1 LLILNSVQ
9 DYGMNRYL
17 FELLRRIE
25 EGARRL
31 ASTITH
37 NHDKPLR
44 DIALVDVKLEEIT
57 NALEAFKS
65 EVAGGASVGYI
76 GGRLMKKGGD

>member
-1 LLILNSVQ
+1 
-9 DYGMNRYL
+9 MNRYL

-37 NHDKPLR
+37 NADKPLR
-44 DIALVDVKLEEIT
+44 DIAVVDVELTEIT

-65 EVAGGASVGYI
+65 EVAAGASVGYI
-76 GGRLMKKGGD
+76 GGRLIKKDGN

>member
-1 LLILNSVQ
+1 
-9 DYGMNRYL
+9 MNRYL

-37 NHDKPLR
+37 NANKPMR
-44 DIALVDVKLEEIT
+44 EVSLVDVEMTEIE
-57 NALEAFKS
+57 NALAEFKR
-65 EVAGGASVGYI
+65 EVAAGAKVGAMS
-76 GGRLMKKGGD
+76 GRLIKE